1 MEYRRPQFYRVMAA
15 ARSADRDV
23 VDCARGSPDWG
34 PPEGV
39 RDGLRSMAAADPNA
53 YEYPPAAGLDRLR
66 RAIADRRGV
75 DPERVL
81 VTNGAGAAN
90 HVAMATALAERGSEI
105 VAADPVYPYY
115 AGRASLL
122 GNRARLVPVDDE
134 GRLDPD
140 AVRAAASTDT
150 AAVVITTPNNPTGQT
165 LSADA
170 IDELAAIA
178 AHFDAILISDEVYD
192 HFVFAGR
199 HQSALDADAP
209 AVVTNSFSKT
219 LAVPG
224 LRVGY
229 LVAPAD
235 LIDDIESRH
244 LLTNV
249 ATTRPGQRAVARA
262 LETTR
267 PDWYATNRRR
277 VQDRIA
283 TFTAGLDAIGAEYY
297 QPDGGFYVFA
307 RLPGVGGSFD
317 AVFEMIESG
326 GVAAM
331 PGAAFGDA
339 RSEWLRFSMLTP
351 RIETAVDRLTEYV
364 ATVEN

>member
-15 ARSADRDV
+15 AEAADHDV
-23 VDCARGSPDWG
+23 VDLARGSPDWG
-34 PPEGV
+34 PPAGL
-39 RDGLRSMAAADPNA
+39 RDGLRAMATADPDA
-53 YEYPPAAGLDRLR
+53 FDYPPAAGLDRLR

-115 AGRASLL
+115 AGRATLL
-122 GNRARLVPVDDE
+122 GDRARLVPVGAD
-134 GRLDPD
+134 GRLDPA
-140 AVRAAASTDT
+140 AVRDAASADT
-150 AAVVITTPNNPTGQT
+150 AAIVITTPNNPTGQA
-165 LSADA
+165 LSVAA

-178 AHFDAILISDEVYD
+178 AEHDATLISDEVYD
-192 HFVFAGR
+192 HFVYDGR

-244 LLTNV
+244 LITNV
-249 ATTRPGQRAVARA
+249 ATTRPGQAAVARA

-277 VQDRIA
+277 VRDRIA

-331 PGAAFGDA
+331 PGAAFGEVRDD
-339 RSEWLRFSMLTP
+339 WLRFSMLTS
-351 RIETAVDRLTEYV
+351 RIETAVDRLAAYV
-364 ATVEN
+364 AAAGD